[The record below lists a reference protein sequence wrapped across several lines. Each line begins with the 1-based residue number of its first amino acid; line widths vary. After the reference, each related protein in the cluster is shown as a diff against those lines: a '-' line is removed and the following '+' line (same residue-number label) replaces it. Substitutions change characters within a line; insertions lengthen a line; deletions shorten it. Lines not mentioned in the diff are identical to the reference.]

1 MKKRLQKA
9 INDYVILCI
18 LCLSLCS
25 SCSLADRSAKPYQS
39 VESISS
45 ALSDVTNTNDSIL
58 AKDRKIAR
66 IVATTV
72 ISENKKKLSFRSA
85 VVSVL
90 AWHMCWRSASTRVY
104 AGAVGLTLAST
115 VMSVL
120 MLVMGTLI
128 FSGLDPTWKAL
139 SHS

>member
-72 ISENKKKLSFRSA
+72 ISENKKKFPNKVIWKGRKGIDPEKFNKVIRSNA
-85 VVSVL
+85 II
-90 AWHMCWRSASTRVY
+90 RNN
-104 AGAVGLTLAST
+104 
-115 VMSVL
+115 
-120 MLVMGTLI
+120 
-128 FSGLDPTWKAL
+128 WKNNWNDNWVEY
-139 SHS
+139 

>member
-72 ISENKKKLSFRSA
+72 ISENKKSFLTKSYGKVEKELILRNSTKSLDQMQSFVIIGKIIGMKL
-85 VVSVL
+85 
-90 AWHMCWRSASTRVY
+90 RVKEP
-104 AGAVGLTLAST
+104 L
-115 VMSVL
+115 
-120 MLVMGTLI
+120 
-128 FSGLDPTWKAL
+128 
-139 SHS
+139 

>member
-9 INDYVILCI
+9 TERLRYSFVFYAFL
-18 LCLSLCS
+18 LCS

-66 IVATTV
+66 IVATIV
-72 ISENKKKLSFRSA
+72 ISEKQKK
-85 VVSVL
+85 VS
-90 AWHMCWRSASTRVY
+90 
-104 AGAVGLTLAST
+104 
-115 VMSVL
+115 
-120 MLVMGTLI
+120 
-128 FSGLDPTWKAL
+128 
-139 SHS
+139 